1 MVAGLLGGW
10 AEFGWVEKR
19 DWVKNCEPPK
29 GWPRPHDYK
38 PLTYQNT
45 VSTRTGC
52 IYILGSNDRPG
63 LVNSLSI
70 TGHVGIDEARFINA
84 ERMKQDLF
92 PAIRGNGK
100 PWPNNPHFKS
110 MTISTDQAFIGEDA
124 DWVDDYL
131 PQMDH
136 DQIYLIAAFS
146 LKVESVKRRLLDYK
160 KLLSNTA
167 EWDTRNEIKSKILN
181 VEKELDGK
189 QRILD
194 RIRMNSV
201 YFDTGSVLGN
211 LAVLGEEYATV
222 NANPLNLS
230 PHIFRTSFLGIKP
243 DETEQKFYPNFK
255 KSHIIEG
262 RFSSLVDEMGIG
274 DFEISSIHIEDCNPD
289 MELDI
294 EIDFGDM
301 CTCTVSQTHGREERY
316 IKSFEVLSPQDEI
329 DLIAKVDQFFCHH
342 RHRVINLYK
351 DPSGNSMENKK
362 RSNTFGASV
371 TEALRER
378 GWHVID
384 KTPPGSFNPPHND
397 KYKLVAA
404 ILKEENPRY
413 PVVRIIRH
421 TNENL
426 ISSIKRAPRKV
437 NFDVNGFR
445 YITKDKSSEKEVPLI
460 KKPALTTDHSD
471 HFDIK
476 LWHKYNHL
484 MPQIDSNSWYDF

>member
-1 MVAGLLGGW
+1 M
-10 AEFGWVEKR
+10 
-19 DWVKNCEPPK
+19 
-29 GWPRPHDYK
+29 
-38 PLTYQNT
+38 
-45 VSTRTGC
+45 
-52 IYILGSNDRPG
+52 
-63 LVNSLSI
+63 
-70 TGHVGIDEARFINA
+70 
-84 ERMKQDLF
+84 
-92 PAIRGNGK
+92 
-100 PWPNNPHFKS
+100 
-110 MTISTDQAFIGEDA
+110 
-124 DWVDDYL
+124 
-131 PQMDH
+131 
-136 DQIYLIAAFS
+136 
-146 LKVESVKRRLLDYK
+146 
-160 KLLSNTA
+160 
-167 EWDTRNEIKSKILN
+167 
-181 VEKELDGK
+181 
-189 QRILD
+189 
-194 RIRMNSV
+194 
-201 YFDTGSVLGN
+201 
-211 LAVLGEEYATV
+211 GEEYATV

-316 IKSFEVLSPQDEI
+316 IKSFEVLSPQDES

-342 RHRVINLYK
+342 RHRVINVYK

-362 RSNTFGASV
+362 KSSTFGAAV
-371 TEALRER
+371 IEALRER

-384 KTPPGSFNPPHND
+384 KTPPGAFNPPHND

-460 KKPALTTDHSD
+460 KKPSLTTDHSD
-471 HFDIK
+471 HLDIK